1 MFIPITATLLAVVIV
16 TLVFSLA
23 KILRARS
30 NNDREKNSPFE
41 CGFDPKNNAR
51 VPFSLRFFI
60 LAIIFIVFDI
70 EIVLLIPLPILNTII
85 NTIQAE
91 TATIVFL
98 VILLLGL
105 FHEWKEGSLNWSS

>member
-1 MFIPITATLLAVVIV
+1 MFIPLAATTLAVIIV
-16 TLVFSLA
+16 TLVFALA
-23 KILRARS
+23 KILSARS
-30 NNDREKNSPFE
+30 NNDREKTSPFE

-70 EIVLLIPLPILNTII
+70 EIVLLIPLPILNTLI
-85 NTIQAE
+85 NTIHAE
-91 TATIVFL
+91 AATIVFL

-105 FHEWKEGSLNWSS
+105 FHE